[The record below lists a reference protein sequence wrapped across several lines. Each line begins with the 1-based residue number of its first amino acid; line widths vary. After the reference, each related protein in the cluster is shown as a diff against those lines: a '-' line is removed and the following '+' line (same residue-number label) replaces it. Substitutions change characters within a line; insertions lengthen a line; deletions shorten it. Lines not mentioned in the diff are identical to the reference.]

1 MKLASAP
8 EFKGFLVLCSL
19 SHFRADMMH
28 GCLDAALYWILIAQA
43 RVT

>member
-1 MKLASAP
+1 MKLASAH
-8 EFKGFLVLCSL
+8 EFKGFQVLCSL

-28 GCLDAALYWILIAQA
+28 GCLDATLYWILIAQA